1 MRGQYDRTRQQLVED
16 PIQPGTNGDGSRSR
30 AIVNGGP
37 RTAAVDARWYN
48 PRDDRDRHY
57 Q

>member
-16 PIQPGTNGDGSRSR
+16 PIQPGTN
-30 AIVNGGP
+30 
-37 RTAAVDARWYN
+37 VDARWYN